1 MHMQNRNRLI
11 DKENEVVVIKGKS
24 EMGRDNYGYGTKRYK
39 LLCIDKQQEYTVSH
53 REL

>member
-1 MHMQNRNRLI
+1 MYMQNGNRLI

-24 EMGRDNYGYGTKRYK
+24 EMGKDK